1 MSNFFDYFQIAALV
15 LYLLLFSGKSFY
27 IHFSKNINPVTI
39 VVGKKGKQRILEII
53 FIIGLLIWII
63 EVLLYSLHLK
73 FRLFPSILDMQLID
87 SILARFV
94 GTLMIAIG
102 FVIYAMA
109 LIALGASW
117 RMGID
122 YEAPGELVTTE
133 IYAVSRN
140 PIFVFLGLY
149 FFGSFLI
156 NGTLIFLV
164 FAVAAVIALHY
175 QILQEE
181 EFLAKAHGKAYRDY
195 CARTGRYFT
204 WKYIY
209 RI

>member
-15 LYLLLFSGKSFY
+15 LYLLLFVGKSFY
-27 IHFSKNINPVTI
+27 IYFSKNINPVTI
-39 VVGKKGKQRILEII
+39 VVGKKGKQRILEIT

-63 EVLLYSLHLK
+63 EVLLYSLPLK
-73 FRLFPSILDMQLID
+73 FRLFPPILDMQLID

-102 FVIYAMA
+102 FVIYALA

-181 EFLAKAHGKAYRDY
+181 EFLAKTHGKAYRDY